1 MPAIA
6 NYVLYL
12 LLSSVLVLVFL
23 IVYTKITP
31 CDEFL
36 LIRQGNNAAALSL
49 GGALLGF
56 SLTIASSIIHTA
68 DYRQFLGWAAG
79 AMLVQV
85 LVYFVASRLLHM
97 SKDHI
102 ESGNAAFG
110 GLLGAVSLSIGAIN
124 AACIS

>member
-1 MPAIA
+1 MHAIA

-12 LLSSVLVLVFL
+12 LLSSALILVFL
-23 IVYTKITP
+23 TIYTRITP
-31 CDEFL
+31 FNEFL
-36 LIRQGNNAAALSL
+36 LIRQGNSAAALSL

-56 SLTIASSIIHTA
+56 SLTIASSIVHTA
-68 DYRQFLGWAAG
+68 DYGQFLGWAAG
-79 AMLVQV
+79 AMLVQI
-85 LVYFVASRLLHM
+85 LVYFAASKLLHM

-110 GLLGAVSLSIGAIN
+110 GLLGVISLAVGAIN

>member
-1 MPAIA
+1 LPAIA

-36 LIRQGNNAAALSL
+36 LIRQGNSAAALSL

-110 GLLGAVSLSIGAIN
+110 GMLGALSLSIGAIN

>member
-12 LLSSVLVLVFL
+12 LLSSVLVLIFL
-23 IVYTKITP
+23 IAYTKITP
-31 CDEFL
+31 CNEFL

-56 SLTIASSIIHTA
+56 TLTIASSIIHTA

-110 GLLGAVSLSIGAIN
+110 GLLGAISLSIGAIN

>member
-1 MPAIA
+1 LPAIA

-31 CDEFL
+31 CNEFL